1 MFISLTINYKRKNM
15 RRGIPNDNYDYYDED
30 VARSSK
36 AFLTFL
42 AVTGLFL
49 FIISIM

>member
-1 MFISLTINYKRKNM
+1 M

-30 VARSSK
+30 LATSAK

-49 FIISIM
+49 FIISMI